1 MARAMVRLQGAG
13 RRYGAVTALA
23 DIDLEVQQGEFL
35 TLLGPSGSGK
45 TTLLNLISGTVAAT
59 SGRIWID
66 GRDVTDLP
74 SSQRGLGMVFQNYA
88 LFPHMTVA
96 ENIAFPLR
104 VRRLPEAEIRRKVTE
119 ALELIRLP
127 EVAARKPKA
136 LSGGQQQRIAI
147 ARCLVYSPSLVL
159 MDEPLGALDKK
170 LREQMQLEIKRL
182 HTLLGMTILYV
193 THDQEEALVMSD
205 RICLMRN
212 GQIEQLD
219 TANDLYFRPKTVFA
233 ADFLGESNLLDGEIF
248 RRDGVPAMR
257 ASGGLTMSGLSM
269 TGLSQHGR
277 PDGTRCKLIIRPE
290 NVRVLADGETADCI
304 AQGVIEDVIFV
315 GGVTNFRVRLP
326 DDVVLTTKRLTA
338 ETQLALAPGVAVR
351 LGWQARDVV
360 VLD

>member
-1 MARAMVRLQGAG
+1 MAQAMVRLQGAG
-13 RRYGAVTALA
+13 RRYGHVTALA
-23 DIDLEVQQGEFL
+23 GIDLDVRAGEFM

-74 SSQRGLGMVFQNYA
+74 ASARGLGMVFQNYA

-104 VRRLPEAEIRRKVTE
+104 VRRRPDAEIRRKVSE
-119 ALELIRLP
+119 ALELVRLP
-127 EVAARKPKA
+127 EVATRKPRE

-147 ARCLVYSPSLVL
+147 ARCLVYRPALVL

-170 LREQMQLEIKRL
+170 LREQMQLEIKHL

-205 RICLMRN
+205 RICLMRG

-219 TANDLYFRPKTVFA
+219 TANDLYFRPKTLFA
-233 ADFLGESNLLDGEIF
+233 ADFLGESNVLEVETFTADGI
-248 RRDGVPAMR
+248 PLMR
-257 ASGGLTMSGLSM
+257 AQGGLVMAGLAQ
-269 TGLSQHGR
+269 GHL

-290 NVRVLADGETADCI
+290 NIRVLRDGDTAPCVADGVA
-304 AQGVIEDVIFV
+304 EDVIFV
-315 GGVTNFRVRLP
+315 GGVTNLRVRLP
-326 DDVVLTTKRLTA
+326 DDLTLTAKHLTA
-338 ETQLALAPGVAVR
+338 ESRLALSPGTQVR
-351 LGWQARDVV
+351 LGWNASDVV
-360 VLD
+360 ILP

>member
-1 MARAMVRLQGAG
+1 MPRAMVHLQGAE

-23 DIDLEVQQGEFL
+23 AIDLEVKQGEFM

-45 TTLLNLISGTVAAT
+45 TTMLNLISGTVAAT
-59 SGRIWID
+59 AGRIWID

-104 VRRLPEAEIRRKVTE
+104 VRRLPEAEIRRKVDE
-119 ALELIRLP
+119 ALQLIRLP
-127 EVAARKPKA
+127 EVAARKPKE

-205 RICLMRN
+205 RICLMR
-212 GQIEQLD
+212 GGHIEQLD
-219 TANDLYFRPKTVFA
+219 TAGDLYFRPKTVFA
-233 ADFLGESNLLDGEIF
+233 ADFLGESNLLDAEACVS
-248 RRDGVPAMR
+248 DGVAAMR
-257 ASGGLTMSGLSM
+257 ASGGLLMV
-269 TGLSQHGR
+269 GLSQANL
-277 PDGTRCKLIIRPE
+277 PPGTRCKLIIRPE
-290 NVRVLADGETADCI
+290 NVRVLREGETADCVVD
-304 AQGVIEDVIFV
+304 GVMEDVIFV

-326 DDVVLTTKRLTA
+326 DGVLLTAKRLTA
-338 ETQLALAPGVAVR
+338 ETRLLLAQGAPVR
-351 LGWQARDVV
+351 LGWDARDVV
-360 VLD
+360 VLG